1 MTSTRELPGTRSAS
15 GPHRILPANIDE
27 LNDVF
32 STAFTE
38 RYRRDGMVGVRVP
51 SLNPAIWRYAI
62 EDAVDGGDAMLWRGE
77 RDEIVAFNVVH
88 RSGVEGWMGPLAVRP
103 DWQGSDLGK
112 EIVRSGTRLLSTRS
126 VRVIGLETMPRTMD
140 NIGFYSRLGFVPGRL
155 TITLTVE
162 AREGSRKTRTLG
174 SLSAA
179 AREDAVAAARSLS
192 HALIPGYD
200 FTREM
205 RLTQELG
212 VGDTLILEEGG
223 RVVGFAVFHVAPLV
237 DGRAREELRVLKLVL
252 DDETR
257 IESLVDGLAEV
268 ARKHST
274 RRVAIR
280 MQGEYLEAYRRMI
293 SLGARVRWTD
303 LRMYVAGYEEVR
315 APLGIILSNWEI

>member
-1 MTSTRELPGTRSAS
+1 
-15 GPHRILPANIDE
+15 
-27 LNDVF
+27 
-32 STAFTE
+32 
-38 RYRRDGMVGVRVP
+38 
-51 SLNPAIWRYAI
+51 
-62 EDAVDGGDAMLWRGE
+62 
-77 RDEIVAFNVVH
+77 
-88 RSGVEGWMGPLAVRP
+88 
-103 DWQGSDLGK
+103 
-112 EIVRSGTRLLSTRS
+112 
-126 VRVIGLETMPRTMD
+126 VIGLETMPRTMD

-162 AREGSRKTRTLG
+162 AHEATRKTRTLG
-174 SLSAA
+174 SLSSA
-179 AREDAVAAARSLS
+179 ARDDAVAAARSLS

-200 FTREM
+200 FSREM

-223 RVVGFAVFHVAPLV
+223 RVIGFAIFHVAPLV

-257 IESLVDGLAEV
+257 IETLVEGLADV
-268 ARKHST
+268 ARKHGT

>member
-1 MTSTRELPGTRSAS
+1 MTSTREFPATRAVS
-15 GPHRILPANIDE
+15 GPHRIMPQHIDE

-62 EDAVDGGDAMLWRGE
+62 EDAGDEGEAMMWRGE

-103 DWQGSDLGK
+103 DWQGSDVGK
-112 EIVRSGTRLLSTRS
+112 EVVRSGTRLLATRNA
-126 VRVIGLETMPRTMD
+126 RVIGLETMPRTMD

-155 TITLTVE
+155 TITLTIE
-162 AREGSRKTRTLG
+162 AQEAARKARTLS
-174 SLSAA
+174 SLSPAV
-179 AREDAVAAARSLS
+179 REDVMVAARSL
-192 HALIPGYD
+192 ANAQIPGYD

-212 VGDTLILEEGG
+212 VGDTLLLENAG
-223 RVVGFAVFHVAPLV
+223 RIVGFAVFHVAPLV

-252 DDETR
+252 DDESN
-257 IESLVDGLAEV
+257 IESLVEGLADV
-268 ARKHST
+268 ARRHGT

-280 MQGEYLEAYRRMI
+280 MQGEYLEAYRRLI

-303 LRMYVAGYEEVR
+303 LRMYVSGFEEVR
-315 APLGIILSNWEI
+315 ASGGIVLSNWEI

>member
-1 MTSTRELPGTRSAS
+1 MTSTREFPATRAVS
-15 GPHRILPANIDE
+15 GPHRIMPQHIDE

-62 EDAVDGGDAMLWRGE
+62 EDAGDEGEAMMWRGE

-103 DWQGSDLGK
+103 DWQGSDVGK
-112 EIVRSGTRLLSTRS
+112 EVVRTGTRLLATRNA
-126 VRVIGLETMPRTMD
+126 RVIGLETMPRTMD

-162 AREGSRKTRTLG
+162 AHEAARKARTLS
-174 SLSAA
+174 SLRPA
-179 AREDAVAAARSLS
+179 AREDVLVAARSLA
-192 HALIPGYD
+192 HAQIPGYD

-212 VGDTLILEEGG
+212 VGDTLLLEDGG
-223 RVVGFAVFHVAPLV
+223 RIVGFAVFHVAPLV

-252 DDETR
+252 DDESR
-257 IESLVDGLAEV
+257 IESLVEGLADV
-268 ARKHST
+268 ARRQGT

-280 MQGEYLEAYRRMI
+280 MQGEYLEAYRRLI

-303 LRMYVAGYEEVR
+303 LRMYVSGFEEIRASAGMV
-315 APLGIILSNWEI
+315 LSNWEI